1 MRSSLATAAAQ
12 LVCTASIVTL
22 LLVVVHCQSEYPRLE
37 HQGQDIANN
46 SFIPREGLNEDA
58 LKCCCS
64 NTSSIT
70 WYMYDDEQEKEVMS
84 LEYRNSDDPYYTTL
98 EEGGI
103 GLRHAENGTIGIFR
117 CGILNSNGVRE
128 SLYIYIGTERI
139 GKKYYV

>member
-12 LVCTASIVTL
+12 LVCTASIVIL

-37 HQGQDIANN
+37 HQGKDIANN

-64 NTSSIT
+64 NTSGIN
-70 WYMYDDEQEKEVMS
+70 WYMYDEQGKEVM
-84 LEYRNSDDPYYTTL
+84 LEYGNSNDPYYTTF

-103 GLRHAENGTIGIFR
+103 GLRHTENGTIGIFR
-117 CGILNSNGVRE
+117 CGILNSDGVRE
-128 SLYIYIGTERI
+128 SLYIYIGSERI
-139 GKKYYV
+139 GKKYCV